1 MLIALANKITS
12 QVKIL
17 NKITMM
23 IPRELDKTEWLLSL
37 CLRMTQM
44 LGFQDTMSMKTKILE
59 LWKRQKTLNCCL
71 DSNWIRISNL
81 VSTRDKNL

>member
-59 LWKRQKTLNCCL
+59 LWKLLKTLLCCL